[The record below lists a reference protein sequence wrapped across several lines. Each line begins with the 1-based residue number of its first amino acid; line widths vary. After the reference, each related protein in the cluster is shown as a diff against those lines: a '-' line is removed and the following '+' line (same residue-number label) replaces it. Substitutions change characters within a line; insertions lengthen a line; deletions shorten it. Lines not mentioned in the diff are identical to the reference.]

1 MVFISVINA
10 HLPGYPAQVLAERS
24 AISGALMGIKVE
36 QIVAK
41 IKGRLADAKND
52 TRFSSCDKFA
62 CAERF
67 KRFKKSTFLLN
78 RLNI

>member
-1 MVFISVINA
+1 VV
-10 HLPGYPAQVLAERS
+10 AEGS

-41 IKGRLADAKND
+41 IKGRPVIAKND
-52 TRFSSCDKFA
+52 TRFGSCDKSA
-62 CAERF
+62 RVERF

-78 RLNI
+78 RLNN